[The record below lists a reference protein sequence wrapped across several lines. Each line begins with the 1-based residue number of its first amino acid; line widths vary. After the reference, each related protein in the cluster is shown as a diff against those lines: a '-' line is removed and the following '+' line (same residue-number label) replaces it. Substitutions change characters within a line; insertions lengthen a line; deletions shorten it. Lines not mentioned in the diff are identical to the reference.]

1 MATKICFT
9 GDFKV
14 TCEYGRS
21 GTTWKSGRH
30 QGIDLVGITNKKY
43 IQYVMELLNV
53 LDMIRVDLE
62 IM

>member
-30 QGIDLVGITNKKY
+30 QGIDLVGITNNF
-43 IQYVMELLNV
+43 LFSFF
-53 LDMIRVDLE
+53 
-62 IM
+62 